1 MTIKRFLT
9 LPALLSGLL
18 VVCLLMSPVVGN
30 GRDKPSDSHDGS
42 PSLWA
47 EVSWAEGQVTT
58 YAEGVPG
65 APLALSV
72 SMVSYAATGN
82 VTTQFSIPGVF
93 DANGEYVIAVQL
105 SSLLSWTDFDL
116 MVEVDSVGFNGLAQR
131 SSTWGLRKRTFDPS
145 DPNAPVAPSGGS
157 GLIAAPGTQAPLLPY
172 SWASM
177 TYQSDIVLF
186 QCAPTGI
193 EGVIP
198 VN

>member
-9 LPALLSGLL
+9 LPALLGGLL
-18 VVCLLMSPVVGN
+18 VVCLLMSPAVGN
-30 GRDKPSDSHDGS
+30 GGDKSTNGHDGS

-47 EVSWAEGQVTT
+47 EVSWAEGQVSA

-65 APLALSV
+65 APLSLSV
-72 SMVSYAATGN
+72 SIVSYVATGN
-82 VTTQFSIPGVF
+82 VTTQFSLPGVF
-93 DANGEYVIAVQL
+93 DANGEYMIAVQL
-105 SSLLSWTDFDL
+105 SSLLPWTDFDL
-116 MVEVDSVGFNGLAQR
+116 AVEVASVGFNGLAQQ
-131 SSTWGLRKRTFDPS
+131 SLTWGLRKRSFDPS
-145 DPNAPVAPSGGS
+145 DPNAPTAPSGGS

-172 SWASM
+172 TWASM